1 MEQPTND
8 AGINGLLVTLTFWV
22 FSHLTASDVATY
34 CTILSALVTIFV
46 NINKYRNG
54 KDKS

>member
-1 MEQPTND
+1 MEHQTND
-8 AGINGLLVTLTFWV
+8 AGINGLLVTLFLWV
-22 FSHLTASDVATY
+22 FSHLTASDLATY
-34 CTILSALVTIFV
+34 CTIASALVTIFV

>member
-1 MEQPTND
+1 MEHQTTD
-8 AGINGLLVTLTFWV
+8 AGINGLLLTLFLWV
-22 FSHLTASDVATY
+22 FSHLTASDLATY
-34 CTILSALVTIFV
+34 CTIASALVTIFV

>member
-22 FSHLTASDVATY
+22 FSHLTASDFATY
-34 CTILSALVTIFV
+34 CTIASALVTIFV

-54 KDKS
+54 KNKH